1 MAAFSRRAARAAPL
15 STRTGDDDV
24 DPATQRFG
32 TRAVHAGQHPDPAT
46 GAIMP
51 PIFQTSTYVQ
61 DAVGS
66 PRQGYDYARV
76 GNPTRDALQANL
88 AALENGRYGAAFSSG
103 LAATEAIIKTVL
115 GAGDH
120 LICGADVYGGVDR
133 MLRHVWDRFGVAFDF
148 VDTTDLDRI
157 RGAIRPETRLIHIE
171 TPSNPTLTITDIA
184 GCAEIAHAAGAVL
197 SVDNTF
203 ATPFLQRPLDWGA
216 DIVMHS
222 TTKFLNGHS
231 DMIGGALV
239 TNSET
244 LAEGFR
250 FQQKTTGAIPGP
262 FDCWLVLR
270 GAKTLHLRMPAH
282 CANAR
287 RIVDLLRGHATVK
300 DVRYPGLADHA
311 QHALAK
317 RQMRDFGSMVSFD
330 LGSAARA
337 NRFAGSTRLFQL
349 AESLGGVESLVSVPS
364 SMTHASVPEEK
375 KREIGLGPG
384 LVRLSVGVEDGEDL
398 VEDIERA
405 LAALEGAGE

>member
-1 MAAFSRRAARAAPL
+1 M
-15 STRTGDDDV
+15 
-24 DPATQRFG
+24 DPAEQRFG
-32 TRAVHAGQHPDPAT
+32 TRAVHAGQQPDPAT

-61 DAVGS
+61 DAVGA

-88 AALENGRYGAAFSSG
+88 AALENGRHAAAFSSG

-148 VDTTDLDRI
+148 VDTTDLDRV
-157 RGAIRPETRLIHIE
+157 RAAVRPETRLIHIE

-203 ATPFLQRPLDWGA
+203 ATPFLQRPLDLGA

-239 TNSET
+239 TNSDV
-244 LAEGFR
+244 LDEGFR

-270 GAKTLHLRMPAH
+270 GVKTLHLRMPAH

-287 RIVDLLRGHATVK
+287 RVVDLLRQHEAVES
-300 DVRYPGLADHA
+300 VHYPGLEAHA
-311 QHALAK
+311 QHALA
-317 RQMRDFGSMVSFD
+317 RNQMRDYGSMVSFD
-330 LGSAARA
+330 VGSEARA
-337 NRFAGSTRLFQL
+337 NHFAASTRLFQL

-364 SMTHASVPEEK
+364 SMTHASVPDER

-384 LVRLSVGVEDGEDL
+384 LVRLSVGVEEADDL
-398 VEDIERA
+398 VDDVGRA
-405 LAALEGAGE
+405 LDGLRALDGAS

>member
-1 MAAFSRRAARAAPL
+1 M
-15 STRTGDDDV
+15 
-24 DPATQRFG
+24 DPAAQRFG
-32 TRAVHAGQHPDPAT
+32 TRAVHAGQRPDPTT
-46 GAIMP
+46 GAIMT

-76 GNPTRDALQANL
+76 SNPTRDALQANL
-88 AALENGRYGAAFSSG
+88 AALENGRHGAAFSSG

-115 GAGDH
+115 DAGDH

-133 MLRHVWDRFGVAFDF
+133 MLRYVWGRFGVAFDF
-148 VDTTDLDRI
+148 VDTTDLDQVRA
-157 RGAIRPETRLIHIE
+157 AIRPETRLVHVE
-171 TPSNPTLTITDIA
+171 TPSNPTMTITDIA
-184 GCAEIAHAAGAVL
+184 GCAGIARAAGAVL

-203 ATPFLQRPLDWGA
+203 ATPFLQRPLDEGA

-231 DMIGGALV
+231 DMIGGALL
-239 TNSET
+239 TNSDE

-250 FQQKTTGAIPGP
+250 FQQRTTGAVPGP

-270 GAKTLHLRMPAH
+270 GTKTLHLRMPAH

-287 RIVDLLRGHATVK
+287 RVVDLLRGHAEVES
-300 DVRYPGLADHA
+300 VRYPGLEDHP
-311 QHALAK
+311 QHELAK

-330 LGSAARA
+330 LGSEARA
-337 NRFAGSTRLFQL
+337 NRFAASTRLFQL
-349 AESLGGVESLVSVPS
+349 AESLGGVESLVSIPS

-384 LVRLSVGVEDGEDL
+384 LVRLSVGVEDGDDL
-398 VEDIERA
+398 VDDIEQA
-405 LAALEGAGE
+405 LAALCAGGRMPETGDGGLT

>member
-1 MAAFSRRAARAAPL
+1 M
-15 STRTGDDDV
+15 
-24 DPATQRFG
+24 DPAEQRFG

-61 DAVGS
+61 DAVGA

-88 AALENGRYGAAFSSG
+88 AALENGRHAAAFSSG

-115 GAGDH
+115 EAGDH

-148 VDTTDLDRI
+148 VDTTDLDRV
-157 RGAIRPETRLIHIE
+157 RAAVRPETRLIHIE

-203 ATPFLQRPLDWGA
+203 ATPFLQRPLDRGA

-239 TNSET
+239 TNSDE

-270 GAKTLHLRMPAH
+270 GVKTLHLRMPAH

-287 RIVDLLRGHATVK
+287 RVVDLLRQHEAVES
-300 DVRYPGLADHA
+300 VRYPGLEAHA
-311 QHALAK
+311 QHALA
-317 RQMRDFGSMVSFD
+317 RQQMRDYGSMVSFD
-330 LGSAARA
+330 VGSEARA
-337 NRFAGSTRLFQL
+337 NHFAASTRLFQL

-364 SMTHASVPEEK
+364 SMTHASVPDEK

-384 LVRLSVGVEDGEDL
+384 LVRLSVGVEAADDL
-398 VEDIERA
+398 VNDIGRA
-405 LAALEGAGE
+405 LDGLRALDGTS